1 MTGFAF
7 RPPLSMAASIP
18 SLCVSLSVALLA
30 GLVGI
35 PAAHAADKA
44 PARATSAPAGKA
56 DAILTPAQLQQC
68 VHQKERLHAQ
78 TDDALKDKAAI
89 EADKAE
95 IARLGTSIA
104 EERATV
110 DQSDVAAVDAY
121 NAKFD
126 QRDKLIATYESR
138 VSAYNLKAEA
148 VKATKEGYE
157 KSCEN
162 RRYDERDLND
172 IKRKK

>member
-7 RPPLSMAASIP
+7 CTPLSMVASILP
-18 SLCVSLSVALLA
+18 LRLPLPRLLRS
-30 GLVGI
+30 
-35 PAAHAADKA
+35 
-44 PARATSAPAGKA
+44 ARRGASRGARRRQGSSPRRQRPGGKP
-56 DAILTPAQLQQC
+56 DAILTPAQLQEC

-95 IARLGTSIA
+95 IARLGTSLA

-110 DQSDVAAVDAY
+110 DRTSEAAVDAY

-126 QRDKLIATYESR
+126 QRDKLIETYESR
-138 VSAYNLKAEA
+138 VNAYNLKAEA